1 METATPPGVN
11 MASLND
17 LMDEKLKYTVYV
29 VAIAVVVYQMVEV
42 VRLLLEPWDFLNAHL
57 TFALVLAYLPLIR
70 TGGRWR
76 PLMIVLLLL
85 SVAATGYMHV
95 NRLALEMRQGFPTPA
110 DSVAGA
116 ILIVCIL
123 EACRR
128 TTGPAVPL
136 LALLFILYALLGVY
150 LPPPLHTYSFKLTS
164 VIAALTT
171 NLTGV
176 YGLLLEISAYYIF
189 LFVVMG
195 GILQITA
202 ANNFFIIIG
211 ALAAR
216 LRGGPAMSSVVSSAL
231 VGTCLGSTD
240 ANVALTGSFTI
251 PLMKKS
257 GYAPHQ
263 AGAIESAASNGG
275 MIMPP
280 VMGAAAF
287 IMADFIGVPYFTIA
301 VAAVLPALLYF
312 CSVGLY
318 VYLTAVKMGLQPSV
332 EPFGRDQLKQ
342 LLITA
347 PGFLAPLVLITAL
360 LARGYSPRYAA
371 FWAVVT
377 VIVAGLLTPG
387 KRPSLGQWVQGITNG
402 ALTGA
407 SIAISIVSV
416 AMVVEIMTLTG
427 LGFRLPGMVE
437 SWSQGNLALALVIT
451 AVASLILGMG
461 VPPAPAYLIVAIT
474 AAPVLVRLGLP
485 LLTSHLFVFY
495 YAVMSM
501 VTLPV
506 APAAVVGARLAG
518 AGYLKTALEA
528 SKAAAAGFLVPFI
541 FVASPIFIFQPE
553 IAGSAWMV
561 SSMGAGLLMI
571 VCVQAG
577 LVNCFLTAL
586 RRFERALFFLAGL
599 CFFLYLLVRNTYVP
613 FAIGIAIFLFVISWQ
628 VAQRRIARSAERYGP
643 VRAPMS

>member
-1 METATPPGVN
+1 
-11 MASLND
+11 
-17 LMDEKLKYTVYV
+17 MDEKLGFVLRAVAVAV
-29 VAIAVVVYQMVEV
+29 VAYQMIEV

-57 TFALVLAYLPLIR
+57 TLALILAYLPLVR

-76 PLMIVLLLL
+76 PLVIILLLL
-85 SVAATGYMHV
+85 SVAATGYMHI
-95 NRLALEMRQGFPTPA
+95 NRLALEMRQGFPAPA

-128 TTGPAVPL
+128 TTGPAVPV
-136 LALLFILYALLGVY
+136 LALLFILYALIGVY
-150 LPPPLHTYSFKLTS
+150 LPVPLHTYSFSLTS

-195 GILQITA
+195 GIMQITA
-202 ANNFFIIIG
+202 VANFVNLMG
-211 ALAAR
+211 SLAAR
-216 LRGGPAMSSVVSSAL
+216 LRGGPAMSAVVSSAL

-251 PLMKKS
+251 PLMKRS

-301 VAAVLPALLYF
+301 VAAILPAILYF

-318 VYLTAVKMGLQPSV
+318 VYFTAVKMGLQPSV
-332 EPFGRDQLKQ
+332 EAFGRDQLKQ
-342 LLITA
+342 ILITA

-377 VIVAGLLTPG
+377 VVAAGLLTPG

-437 SWSQGNLALALVIT
+437 SWSQGNLGLALVIT
-451 AVASLILGMG
+451 AAAALILGMG

-474 AAPVLVRLGLP
+474 AAPVLVRLGVP
-485 LLTSHLFVFY
+485 LLTAHLFVFY

-501 VTLPV
+501 VTPPV

-528 SKAAAAGFLVPFI
+528 SKAAAAGFVVPFI
-541 FVASPIFIFQPE
+541 FVASPVFIFQPQGTGAW
-553 IAGSAWMV
+553 IITSAL
-561 SSMGAGLLMI
+561 AGLLSI
-571 VCVQAG
+571 VCLQAA
-577 LVNCFLTAL
+577 LVNCFFTVL
-586 RRFERALFFLAGL
+586 RRFERALFLVAGV
-599 CFFLYLLVRNTYVP
+599 CFFYYLLVQDTYIPSV
-613 FAIGIAIFLFVISWQ
+613 AGIAILLFVVHRQ
-628 VAQRRIARSAERYGP
+628 ATQRRISPSSGRPTSLSAP
-643 VRAPMS
+643 TA

>member
-1 METATPPGVN
+1 
-11 MASLND
+11 
-17 LMDEKLKYTVYV
+17 MDETLKYTVRAVALGV
-29 VAIAVVVYQMVEV
+29 VIYQMVEV
-42 VRLLLEPWDFLNAHL
+42 VQLLLEPWDFLNAHL
-57 TFALVLAYLPLIR
+57 TFALILAYLPLIR
-70 TGGRWR
+70 TAGRWR
-76 PLMIVLLLL
+76 PVMIVLLLL
-85 SVAATGYMHV
+85 SVAATGYIHV

-128 TTGPAVPL
+128 TTGPAVPV

-150 LPPPLHTYSFKLTS
+150 LPAPLYTDSFKLTS
-164 VIAALTT
+164 IIAGLTT

-202 ANNFFIIIG
+202 ANNFFIVVG
-211 ALAAR
+211 TLSAR
-216 LRGGPAMSSVVSSAL
+216 LRGGPAMSSVVTSAL
-231 VGTCLGSTD
+231 VGTTLGSTD

-287 IMADFIGVPYFTIA
+287 VMADFIGVPYFTIA
-301 VAAVLPALLYF
+301 VAAILPAILYF

-318 VYLTAVKMGLQPSV
+318 VYLTALKMRLQPSV
-332 EPFGRDQLKQ
+332 EPFARDQLKQ

-347 PGFLAPLVLITAL
+347 PGFLAPLVVIMAL
-360 LARGYSPRYAA
+360 LAHGYSPRYAA
-371 FWAVVT
+371 FWAVLT
-377 VIVAGLLTPG
+377 VVAGGLLTPG
-387 KRPSLGQWVQGITNG
+387 KRPSLRQWIDGITNG

-407 SIAISIVSV
+407 SIAISIVTV

-437 SWSQGNLALALVIT
+437 SWSQGNLGLALVIT
-451 AVASLILGMG
+451 ALASLILGMG
-461 VPPAPAYLIVAIT
+461 VPPTPAYLIVAIT
-474 AAPVLVRLGLP
+474 AAPVLVRLGVP
-485 LLTSHLFVFY
+485 LLTAHLFVFY

-501 VTLPV
+501 VTPPV
-506 APAAVVGARLAG
+506 APAAVVGARLAN
-518 AGYLKTALEA
+518 AGYLKTSLEA
-528 SKAAAAGFLVPFI
+528 AKAAAAGFLVPFI

-553 IAGSAWMV
+553 IAGSTWMITSTV
-561 SSMGAGLLMI
+561 AGLLMI
-571 VCVQAG
+571 VCMQAG
-577 LVNCFLTAL
+577 LVNCFLTML
-586 RRFERALFFLAGL
+586 RYSERLLFFAAGT
-599 CFFLYLLVRNTYVP
+599 CFFLYLLLKDTYAP
-613 FAIGIAIFLFVISWQ
+613 FLAGIGIFFLLIYWQ
-628 VAQRRIARSAERYGP
+628 LTQRRIARSAERRGT
-643 VRAPMS
+643 VHASIS

>member
-1 METATPPGVN
+1 
-11 MASLND
+11 
-17 LMDEKLKYTVYV
+17 MDEKFKHMLHAVAIGV
-29 VAIAVVVYQMVEV
+29 VAYQMVEV
-42 VRLLLEPWDFLNAHL
+42 VHLLLEPWDFLNAHL
-57 TFALVLAYLPLIR
+57 TFALILAYLPLIR
-70 TGGRWR
+70 TAGRWR

-85 SVAATGYMHV
+85 SVAATGYMQV
-95 NRLALEMRQGFPTPA
+95 NRPALEMRQGFPTAA
-110 DSVAGA
+110 DSVAGT

-128 TTGPAVPL
+128 TTGPAVPM
-136 LALLFILYALLGVY
+136 LALLFILYALIGVY
-150 LPPPLHTYSFKLTS
+150 LPAPLHTSSFSLTS

-176 YGLLLEISAYYIF
+176 YGLLLEITAYYIF

-216 LRGGPAMSSVVSSAL
+216 LRGGPAMSSVVTSAL
-231 VGTCLGSTD
+231 VGTTLGSTD

-257 GYAPHQ
+257 GYAPYQ

-287 IMADFIGVPYFTIA
+287 VMADFIGVPYFTIV
-301 VAAVLPALLYF
+301 VAAIVPAILYF

-318 VYLTAVKMGLQPSV
+318 VYFTAVKMDLRPSS
-332 EPFGRDQLKQ
+332 EALGRNHLKQ
-342 LLITA
+342 ALITA
-347 PGFLAPLVLITAL
+347 PGFLAPLVLITFL
-360 LARGYSPRYAA
+360 LSRGYSPRYAA

-377 VIVAGLLTPG
+377 VIIAGLLTPG
-387 KRPSLGQWVQGITNG
+387 KRPSLAEWARGITTG
-402 ALTGA
+402 TLTGA
-407 SIAISIVSV
+407 SISISIVSV

-427 LGFRLPGMVE
+427 LGFRLPGMVQ
-437 SWSQGNLALALVIT
+437 SWSQGNLGLALVIT
-451 AVASLILGMG
+451 AAASLILGMG

-474 AAPVLVRLGLP
+474 AAPVLVRLGVP
-485 LLTSHLFVFY
+485 LLTAHLFVFY

-501 VTLPV
+501 VTPPV
-506 APAAVVGARLAG
+506 APAAVVGARLAE
-518 AGYLKTALEA
+518 AGYFRTSFEA
-528 SKAAAAGFLVPFI
+528 AKAASAGFLVPFI
-541 FVASPIFIFQPE
+541 FVASPIFIFRPE
-553 IAGSAWMV
+553 MTGIAWTITSIV
-561 SSMGAGLLMI
+561 AGLLMI

-577 LVNCFLTAL
+577 LVNCLMTVL
-586 RRFERALFFLAGL
+586 RYSERVLFLAAGA
-599 CFFLYLLVRNTYVP
+599 CFFLYLLLKEIYAP
-613 FAIGIAIFLFVISWQ
+613 FLAGIGIFVLLIYWQ
-628 VAQRRIARSAERYGP
+628 LTRRRIARSAERPGT
-643 VRAPMS
+643 VRASST

>member
-1 METATPPGVN
+1 
-11 MASLND
+11 
-17 LMDEKLKYTVYV
+17 MDEKLRFVLRAVAVAV
-29 VAIAVVVYQMVEV
+29 VAYQMIEV

-70 TGGRWR
+70 SGGRWR
-76 PLMIVLLLL
+76 PFMIVLLLL
-85 SVAATGYMHV
+85 SLVVAGYMYV
-95 NRLALEMRQGFPTPA
+95 NRPALEMRQGFPTPI
-110 DSVAGA
+110 DSVMGA

-128 TTGPAVPL
+128 TSGPALPL

-150 LPPPLHTYSFKLTS
+150 LPAPLYTDSFKLTS
-164 VIAALTT
+164 IIAALTT

-176 YGLLLEISAYYIF
+176 YGQLLEISAYYIF
-189 LFVVMG
+189 LFVIMG
-195 GILQITA
+195 GIMQVTA
-202 ANNFFIIIG
+202 VANFVSVIG
-211 ALAAR
+211 RLAAR
-216 LRGGPAMSSVVSSAL
+216 LRGGPAMSAVVSSAL

-240 ANVALTGSFTI
+240 ANVVLTGSFTI
-251 PLMKKS
+251 PLMKKF

-287 IMADFIGVPYFTIA
+287 VMADFIGVPYFTIA

-312 CSVGLY
+312 YSVGLY
-318 VYLTAVKMGLQPSV
+318 VYLTAVKMNLQPSV
-332 EPFGRDQLKQ
+332 ETFGREQLKQ
-342 LLITA
+342 ILITA
-347 PGFLAPLVLITAL
+347 PGFLAPLVVITTL
-360 LARGYSPRYAA
+360 LARGYSPRFAA

-377 VIVAGLLTPG
+377 VIAAGLLTPG
-387 KRPSLGQWVQGITNG
+387 KRPSLRQWVEGITSG

-407 SIAISIVSV
+407 TIAISMVCV
-416 AMVVEIMTLTG
+416 AMLVEVLTLTG
-427 LGFRLPGMVE
+427 LAFRLPGVVE
-437 SWSQGNLALALVIT
+437 SWSQGNLGLALVLT

-461 VPPAPAYLIVAIT
+461 VPPVAAYLIVAIT
-474 AAPVLVRLGLP
+474 AAPVLVRLGVP
-485 LLTSHLFVFY
+485 LLTAHLFVFY

-501 VTLPV
+501 VTPPV

-553 IAGSAWMV
+553 GSGAWIIT
-561 SSMGAGLLMI
+561 SMLAGLLMI
-571 VCVQAG
+571 VCLQAG
-577 LVNCFLTAL
+577 LVNCFFTVL
-586 RRFERALFFLAGL
+586 RRSEQLLFLVAGV
-599 CFFLYLLVRNTYVP
+599 CFFFYLLIQDTYIPSVAGV
-613 FAIGIAIFLFVISWQ
+613 AILLFVVHRQ
-628 VAQRRIARSAERYGP
+628 ATQRRISSSLGRPTSLSAP
-643 VRAPMS
+643 TA